1 MLLTEKQKQE
11 QVAIDKMLENI
22 TKINAGVYDKA
33 IAYNNAVLITGYA
46 SFFAIWTI
54 AKPILNSWIA
64 ITSILLMIFSVTIF
78 VLFEIYKMYQA
89 NHNLSE
95 YQTAAQLLQQHR
107 NLEAFNS
114 AISKIETKQQA
125 KSLVSIQIWEWAL
138 ILTVIS
144 ALFSIA
150 LITGD
155 FVTVLIKELNN

>member
-1 MLLTEKQKQE
+1 MDYQTQSQLFYMQEQLRNLSEGYQKMLLTEKQKQE

-78 VLFEIYKMYQA
+78 VLFEIYGEFKHEVQ
-89 NHNLSE
+89 
-95 YQTAAQLLQQHR
+95 R
-107 NLEAFNS
+107 C
-114 AISKIETKQQA
+114 
-125 KSLVSIQIWEWAL
+125 
-138 ILTVIS
+138 
-144 ALFSIA
+144 
-150 LITGD
+150 
-155 FVTVLIKELNN
+155 